1 MEITLSHILL
11 LVILILAILALVLA
25 FMGARIK
32 QKWDATS
39 MYNVAVCLVIASIL
53 AGTIS
58 FLAVWVALPNSKEID
73 FTHQDV
79 VVDIFGVLVT
89 VLIGWN
95 IFTVVDIKKK
105 ADEVDRISND
115 FAHVVTG
122 VMRLNMKGF
131 LMRGDK
137 DALIHSC
144 FTSLEEILNCDN
156 RNFSKSAVNEI
167 MTLLHNIHQSY
178 SGSMVYIY
186 PDMQQKYL
194 FVLSNDYIQSQYKE
208 EIVNMIKGAK
218 DSSNIGEEVQFASGS
233 NKSEATGSNIL

>member
-11 LVILILAILALVLA
+11 LTIIILAILALVLA
-25 FMGARIK
+25 FMGASIK
-32 QKWDATS
+32 KKWDATS
-39 MYNVAVCLVIASIL
+39 MYNVAACLVVASII

-58 FLAVWVALPNSKEID
+58 FLAVWVALPNNKEID

-79 VVDIFGVLVT
+79 GVDILGVLVT

-105 ADEVDRISND
+105 ADEVDCISND

-122 VMRLNMKGF
+122 IMRLNMKGF

-144 FTSLEEILNCDN
+144 FASLEEILNCDN
-156 RNFSKSAVNEI
+156 RDFSKSAVNEI
-167 MTLLHNIHQSY
+167 MELLHNINQSY
-178 SGSMVYIY
+178 NGSTVYIY

-194 FVLSNDYIQSQYKE
+194 FVLSNENIKNVYKE
-208 EIVNMIKGAK
+208 EIFKMIKDAK
-218 DSSNIGEEVQFASGS
+218 DSSSIGDDVQFAAGS
-233 NKSEATGSNIL
+233 KSEATGSNI